1 MDDQIY
7 RQATIDAMEEVDW
20 YHINK
25 DGQLT
30 HGANSREDEPL
41 YKAKD
46 VYKVLNDMPSARSD
60 LSDYSDKLWR
70 AAYERGKAEAQR
82 WIPCTPETM
91 PKKTDYYLVQYT
103 RKYCR
108 DEMAVAF
115 YSVEEARC
123 DDDYTWEI
131 ETFSDIKE
139 VIAWKPLP
147 EPYRV
152 DEEGDE

>member
-1 MDDQIY
+1 MILSGGGERRRMDDTIS
-7 RQATIDAMEEVDW
+7 RQAAIDEIEYELEM
-20 YHINK
+20 INSAL
-25 DGQLT
+25 DSITLDFNTRERLRQRRGEAREILNYIQQLPP
-30 HGANSREDEPL
+30 AQPE
-41 YKAKD
+41 
-46 VYKVLNDMPSARSD
+46 
-60 LSDYSDKLWR
+60 
-70 AAYERGKAEAQR
+70 QR
-82 WIPCTPETM
+82 WTPCTPETM

-139 VIAWKPLP
+139 VIAWMHLP